1 MKEKK
6 TIRKVQI
13 AEKATKLF
21 LERGYDSTP
30 MSAIAKATGISK
42 AHLYNYFANKE
53 DLLFH
58 IIKTTMHDEFNLI
71 LAAAEEISD
80 PEERLR
86 YFVRAYTDLLTE
98 DGRARIIVHD
108 ARRLNSIHFSK
119 IAIMWRRTFDLI
131 RGTVSELQKSGKAAN
146 KLNKNFVTFASL
158 GMISWTFYWFDY
170 SQKESATELSDT
182 YIDLLFKG
190 LMK

>member
-6 TIRKVQI
+6 NIRKAQI
-13 AEKATKLF
+13 AENATKLF
-21 LERGYDSTP
+21 LERGYDHTA

-71 LAAAEEISD
+71 LEAAEEISD

-86 YFVRAYTDLLTE
+86 YFLRAYTDLLTE

-131 RGTVSELQKSGKAAN
+131 RGTVSELQKLGKAN
-146 KLNKNFVTFASL
+146 ELNKNFVAFASL

-170 SQKESATELSDT
+170 SRKESASELSDT
-182 YIDLLFKG
+182 YVDLLFKG